1 MAESLTARAK
11 RYAKGDFTKRELTIL
26 AGALLA
32 DKAIDL
38 ATFGRLNKLTATAL
52 KRVVVP
58 MISRVAAP
66 AAASVG
72 RTALGISRLAL
83 TNPYVVGGT
92 LIYVAITERDRIAK
106 LLADGA
112 QIVREEVAPAVAPV
126 VDPIVS
132 GGQRL
137 YETAEAAGLYDQPPG
152 IQAPTFLDP
161 LRERLTGRKKKSK
174 YNRAVSAAMKAVK
187 NSTKGGKK
195 GVISAPK
202 RVFSTVSK
210 AVSKVNKGSRVSSKG
225 ITGIAAR
232 AARKILGKR
241 KKKPK
246 KPSKG
251 YTITVN
257 R

>member
-38 ATFGRLNKLTATAL
+38 ATFGRLNKMTATAL

-58 MISRVAAP
+58 LVSRVAAP

-112 QIVREEVAPAVAPV
+112 QIVREDIAPPI

-137 YETAEAAGLYDQPPG
+137 YDTAERAGVYDQPPG

-161 LRERLTGRKKKSK
+161 IRERLVGKKKKSK
-174 YNRAVSAAMKAVK
+174 YNRAVSAAMRAVK

-210 AVSKVNKGSRVSSKG
+210 AVSKVNKGAKVSSKG

-232 AARKILGKR
+232 AARRILGKP

-246 KPSKG
+246 KTRKG
-251 YTITVN
+251 YSITVN